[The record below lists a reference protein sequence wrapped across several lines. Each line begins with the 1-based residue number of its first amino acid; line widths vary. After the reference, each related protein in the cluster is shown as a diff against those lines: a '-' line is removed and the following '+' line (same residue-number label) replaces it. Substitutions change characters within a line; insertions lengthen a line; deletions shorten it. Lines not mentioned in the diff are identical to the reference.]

1 MGLLDKLFK
10 KGASILKD
18 AAEGKVSELFGK
30 KEEEERREEPS
41 PATAPVQ
48 DAVSY
53 EEPSCREKIL
63 RILNSEFPDLSFREN
78 VSARE
83 LGGTGR
89 FMDYSIA
96 VYKEGR
102 PKLMIMIIGKTTTLH
117 REYRWAREFA
127 EKNAISFINFIE
139 HYPNEPEYVSK
150 RLHSY
155 LD

>member
-1 MGLLDKLFK
+1 MGLLDKLLK

-18 AAEGKVSELFGK
+18 AAEGKVSEIFGK
-30 KEEEERREEPS
+30 KDIEERRDEYAPS
-41 PATAPVQ
+41 PEPQ
-48 DAVSY
+48 YDAVA
-53 EEPSCREKIL
+53 EDETPCREKII
-63 RILNSEFPDLSFREN
+63 RILNSEFPELTFREN

-96 VYKEGR
+96 VYKDGR
-102 PKLMIMIIGKTTTLH
+102 PKLMIMLIGKTTATH

-127 EKNAISFINFIE
+127 EKNGIAFINFIE
-139 HYPNEPEYVSK
+139 HYPNEPEYVSN